1 MVRVHITVL
10 SVIVTFAT
18 CYLNGLNFISSR
30 KNKMKELVSNSTTS
44 ISQARKAVEQL
55 KMEAYMD
62 RMKVNLDLLLI
73 F

>member
-1 MVRVHITVL
+1 MVRVQITVL
-10 SVIVTFAT
+10 SVTAVFAT
-18 CYLNGLNFISSR
+18 RTSNGLNFVSSR

-62 RMKVNLDLLLI
+62 RIKVNLDLLLI

>member
-1 MVRVHITVL
+1 MVRVQITVL
-10 SVIVTFAT
+10 SVTAVFAT
-18 CYLNGLNFISSR
+18 RTLNGLNFVSSR

-62 RMKVNLDLLLI
+62 RIKVNLDLLLI